1 MKKIKVINTEE
12 GQFVEL
18 PEEFHFEG
26 TEVFVRKIGD
36 SLLLTSTE
44 DPWAMMDVALDGFEE
59 GFKIT
64 RDDESK

>member
-36 SLLLTSTE
+36 S
-44 DPWAMMDVALDGFEE
+44 VVV
-59 GFKIT
+59 
-64 RDDESK
+64 

>member
-18 PEEFHFEG
+18 PEEFCFEG
-26 TEVFVRKIGD
+26 MEVFVRKIGD

-64 RDDESK
+64 RDESK